1 MKRELA
7 EAARE
12 SSARRSSSPVT
23 INEREDLFQGTL
35 TAGGPVF
42 FGDEIPNKVHIQF
55 DGHDGE
61 VNAVRWSP
69 VDRVVATGGSDRKVK
84 LWDVGKG
91 EAAEK
96 VVGTAEQS
104 SFLPLT
110 GNSYEV
116 RGTLVGSNQ
125 AVNSI
130 DFDSTGTLIL
140 ATSNDFA
147 SRVWSI
153 SDHRLRV
160 SERPSFS
167 FISLYSSKNNKTFD
181 FPKTFFVVLCGG
193 RRCGWTET
201 ENQIFHGQKATRAL
215 RNKIFSLIL
224 FRRRFGERETL
235 SSKAGK
241 ARCPPSFVFNLHM
254 MLMSSFRST
263 YRLTH
268 LKVPPSSPS
277 LNNLKLCRLWGK
289 IA

>member
-23 INEREDLFQGTL
+23 INERDDLFQGTL
-35 TAGGPVF
+35 TAGGGVF
-42 FGDEIPNKVHIQF
+42 FGDEIPNKVHVQF

-91 EAAEK
+91 EQRARPWQK
-96 VVGTAEQS
+96 PQITIKIPTGT
-104 SFLPLT
+104 
-110 GNSYEV
+110 SYEL

-160 SERPSFS
+160 STKKCHS
-167 FISLYSSKNNKTFD
+167 FD
-181 FPKTFFVVLCGG
+181 FY
-193 RRCGWTET
+193 
-201 ENQIFHGQKATRAL
+201 
-215 RNKIFSLIL
+215 FSL
-224 FRRRFGERETL
+224 
-235 SSKAGK
+235 
-241 ARCPPSFVFNLHM
+241 FVEK
-254 MLMSSFRST
+254 
-263 YRLTH
+263 Y
-268 LKVPPSSPS
+268 
-277 LNNLKLCRLWGK
+277 
-289 IA
+289 